1 MNTMLA
7 LLFFVLAP
15 FVSSDPVQVVEKKPL
30 VIDISPASGCVQK
43 DEAGNWYG
51 PDIEFWLA
59 IAHDLQLKPSDYQY
73 REVEFT
79 QIFTDLEEGK
89 ADLGFS
95 CITATSDRMDRVS
108 FSTPYLDGA
117 GIGVL
122 VKNVQESKFSRFF
135 TVEILVNIVL
145 FWIAIWFGIVIL
157 SGIFT
162 WKFDPEHGDIDE
174 EFAKGIAKGVWG
186 SFATATTIGWGD
198 VTYRLWGARTQ
209 QILLWVLSTI
219 VLNLMVSDLTSS
231 LTVNDLSNQ
240 TATINDVQG
249 KRIATVTGTTS
260 ETLTRS
266 FGGNTTLVS
275 SLEEALKALE
285 SGKVDAVVYDAPSLR
300 QFAKRSG
307 GSYAVLRG
315 TLNHE
320 YYAVAMPLTTPLKL
334 SIDRAILKL
343 YEDGRG
349 TTIVN
354 RWFGP

>member
-7 LLFFVLAP
+7 LLFSVLAP
-15 FVSSDPVQVVEKKPL
+15 FVSTRPTEVVEKKPL
-30 VIDISPASGCVQK
+30 VIDVSPASGCVQK

-59 IAHDLQLKPSDYQY
+59 IAHELQLKPGDYEY
-73 REVEFT
+73 REVAFA
-79 QIFTDLEEGK
+79 QIFTDLEQGK

-95 CITATSDRMDRVS
+95 CITATSERMDRVV

-122 VKNVQESKFSRFF
+122 VKNVEESKFSRFF

-145 FWIAIWFGIVIL
+145 FWIAIWFGIVFT
-157 SGIFT
+157 SGFLT
-162 WKFDPEHGDIDE
+162 WKFDPVNGDIE
-174 EFAKGIAKGVWG
+174 EGFWIGFWKAVWG

-198 VTYRLWGARTQ
+198 VTYRLWSARIQ

-231 LTVNDLSNQ
+231 LTVNDLSSQ

-249 KRIATVTGTTS
+249 KRIATVSGTTS

-266 FGGNTTLVS
+266 FGGNISLVA
-275 SLEEALKALE
+275 SLEEALRSLE
-285 SGKVDAVVYDAPSLR
+285 KGKVDAVVYDAPSLR

-307 GSYAVLRG
+307 GVYVVLRG

-320 YYAVAMPLTTPLKL
+320 YYAVAMPTTTPMKT
-334 SIDRAILKL
+334 SIDRAILKI

>member
-7 LLFFVLAP
+7 FLFLVLAP
-15 FVSSDPVQVVEKKPL
+15 FVSSDPVQVAEKKPL

-73 REVEFT
+73 HEVEFS

-135 TVEILVNIVL
+135 TVDILVNIVL
-145 FWIAIWFGIVIL
+145 FWIAIWFGIVFASAFL
-157 SGIFT
+157 T
-162 WKFDPEHGDIDE
+162 WKFDPAHGDFEDNFMGYLKSI
-174 EFAKGIAKGVWG
+174 WG
-186 SFATATTIGWGD
+186 SFATATTIGYGD
-198 VTYRLWGARTQ
+198 VTCRLWSARIQ
-209 QILLWVLSTI
+209 QTLLWVLSTI

-307 GSYAVLRG
+307 GLYAVLRG

-320 YYAVAMPLTTPLKL
+320 YYAVAMPLTTPLKT
-334 SIDRAILKL
+334 SIDHAILKL

-354 RWFGP
+354 RWFGQ